1 MERYLQEVQEH
12 QTVVNPVILA
22 HQPHLGP
29 LMLRSSTVALLLVP
43 LKCIL
48 ALLHVWLQKFALVLC
63 DLAIDVNGKEEHTS
77 GDCGAHKAEAE
88 A

>member
-1 MERYLQEVQEH
+1 M
-12 QTVVNPVILA
+12 ILT

-29 LMLRSSTVALLLVP
+29 LMLRSSAVALLLVP
-43 LKCIL
+43 LQCVL
-48 ALLHVWLQKFALVLC
+48 ALLHVWLQKLALILC
-63 DLAIDVNGKEEHTS
+63 DLAIDVYRKEEHTS